1 MTLEEATEWA
11 AELTATSSQ
20 TAKSASPV
28 VANDGMPRFV
38 EVPKAGLGFK
48 HVAPSPTAKGV
59 PLPSP
64 AEAPAEW
71 QGPISPFSPKKRE
84 PEKCREAAKSK
95 KEKKLMTNDQ
105 HRDVKKKSGHLVK
118 LAVIFSERF
127 AFTISRYFVLV
138 PSILVILVSHLRC
151 YWADGSFSLFH

>member
-28 VANDGMPRFV
+28 VDNDGMPRFV
-38 EVPKAGLGFK
+38 ELPKAGLGFK

-105 HRDVKKKSGHLVK
+105 HRDVKKKS
-118 LAVIFSERF
+118 
-127 AFTISRYFVLV
+127 
-138 PSILVILVSHLRC
+138 
-151 YWADGSFSLFH
+151 